1 MKKLGKLIIT
11 VIGVFIVI
19 GIIGSMVGKDEEKTS
34 SEPSKKV
41 TASETK
47 VNKEAKKKTESK
59 IYKVG
64 DLVKVGKL
72 AYKVSKVSATSEIK
86 SDNEFI
92 KSAKTDGQFIMI
104 SIEAFNKD
112 KKARMVDS
120 TMFKI
125 KDDQGR
131 EFDPTNDS
139 EVMMVADEAMEFFLQ
154 DINPGVSKK
163 GLMIF
168 ELPKDSAHYSLEVS
182 SGFGWAGG
190 KYEEIKL
197 K

>member
-1 MKKLGKLIIT
+1 MKKLGKLIII

-19 GIIGSMVGKDEEKTS
+19 GVIGSMGGKDEEKTS
-34 SEPSKKV
+34 SAPSKKV

-47 VNKEAKKKTESK
+47 ENKKKTESK

-190 KYEEIKL
+190 KYEKIKL